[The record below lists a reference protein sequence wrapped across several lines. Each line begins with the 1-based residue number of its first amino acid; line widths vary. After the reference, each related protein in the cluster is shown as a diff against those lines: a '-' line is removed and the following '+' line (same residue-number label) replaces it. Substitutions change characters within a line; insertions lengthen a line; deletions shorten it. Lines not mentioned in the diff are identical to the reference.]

1 MLLSSFSELIYW
13 TVDLAI
19 NSCWH
24 FTEFNLL
31 KISRVL
37 NRSKKLKISNF
48 YYFNLKYFFLT
59 WRAEYFQRCDKFKRN
74 VIIYVALSTNGS
86 RIFAVNNQ
94 NYFILWVWQF
104 FADLLNFLLH
114 AFNDMEA
121 LYCSITFQLSFFV
134 VVFSDRSEHEA
145 ENLRKWLTKFL
156 DDEYLHVGGCGQ
168 PDVLPKF
175 KRYNWHC
182 PYTELLCPDC
192 L

>member
-37 NRSKKLKISNF
+37 HRSKKVKISTY
-48 YYFNLKYFFLT
+48 YYFNLRYFFLT

-121 LYCSITFQLSFFV
+121 LYCSIMFQLSFL
-134 VVFSDRSEHEA
+134 VVFFRSVRTWCWKPA
-145 ENLRKWLTKFL
+145 KMANQVFGRRIPSCRWVRTA
-156 DDEYLHVGGCGQ
+156 
-168 PDVLPKF
+168 
-175 KRYNWHC
+175 W
-182 PYTELLCPDC
+182 C
-192 L
+192 LAQI